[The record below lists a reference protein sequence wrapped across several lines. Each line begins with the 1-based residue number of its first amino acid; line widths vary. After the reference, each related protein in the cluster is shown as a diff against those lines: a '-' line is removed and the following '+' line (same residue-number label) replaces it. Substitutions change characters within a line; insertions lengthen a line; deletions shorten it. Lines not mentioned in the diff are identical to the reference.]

1 MLFSF
6 VCGERVILKEE
17 SIYAILWNRYW
28 EKAAVGPCSLI
39 FCHFLCINWNLS
51 HHWLTHFSMP
61 TKRIFFSFLKCYHLT
76 IHKAHQRGTKVKV
89 KDVMRHHANSKPWS
103 VYWRRKLKWCL
114 WWLLTYNSYARTRR
128 DSCFVFIYCPGLI
141 CIFMVN
147 AFMLYWVMCLYTFF
161 T

>member
-1 MLFSF
+1 MQYFEIGIGRKQLSDLALWSSVIFF
-6 VCGERVILKEE
+6 VETGIYLTIDSHVSQCQLKE
-17 SIYAILWNRYW
+17 S
-28 EKAAVGPCSLI
+28 
-39 FCHFLCINWNLS
+39 
-51 HHWLTHFSMP
+51 
-61 TKRIFFSFLKCYHLT
+61 FFSFLKCYHLT

-114 WWLLTYNSYARTRR
+114 WWLLTYNSFARTRR

-147 AFMLYWVMCLYTFF
+147 AFILYWVMCLYTFF
-161 T
+161 YIK